1 MENITLLD
9 QHGLE
14 ITPSKGSHSF
24 TMSATGI
31 ATWYEPQSCS
41 RCGGSGIWRGG
52 FTSGTCYGCGGNGA
66 GSDYKVKARTEE
78 AHARFEKR
86 QAVAAKRK
94 ADKYQRETEEL
105 LKSFSAQL
113 DELEQIRE
121 DLRSELTK
129 GFEGRASEFINKVG
143 QTLLACD
150 HDGIFDESREN
161 IARSWIVKSD
171 KTIAALKKTAEK
183 RKADKAARADAP
195 DWQEGRFGI
204 SGMVVT
210 TKWVEGGFGASL
222 KMLIALDDGRT
233 CWGSV
238 PSKMDDVDKGSLVSI
253 KATFKTSPEDPKFAF
268 FSRPVVWSQE

>member
-1 MENITLLD
+1 METPTLFD
-9 QHGLE
+9 SHGFE
-14 ITPSKGSHSF
+14 IEPTKGSHSF
-24 TMSATGI
+24 KMSATGI

-41 RCGGSGIWRGG
+41 RCGGTGIWRGG
-52 FTSGTCYGCGGNGA
+52 FTSGVCYGCGGNGA
-66 GSDYKVKARTEE
+66 GSDYKVKARTED

-86 QAVAAKRK
+86 QAATAKRK
-94 ADKYQRETEEL
+94 ADKYQRETAEL
-105 LKSFSAQL
+105 LESFSAQL
-113 DELEQIRE
+113 DELEQIRV

-171 KTIAALKKTAEK
+171 KTIAALKKTVEK

-195 DWQEGRFGI
+195 DWQEGRFGV
-204 SGMVVT
+204 SGIVAT
-210 TKWVEGGFGASL
+210 IKLVEGAYGSCY
-222 KMLIALDDGRT
+222 KMLLKLDDGRS

-238 PSKMDDVDKGSLVSI
+238 PSKLEDVDNGDRVAI
-253 KATFKTSPEDPKFAF
+253 KATFEKSKDDPKFAF
-268 FSRPVVWSQE
+268 FKRPVVVAE